1 MTGRTDRST
10 GMMRYS
16 KREKWAFLALAAAS
30 ILMLVLVMLLMR
42 HVRDL
47 LISDFRISLAEIV
60 TQNRNAIASRLQLEF
75 QAVNASAA
83 RLTEEIELKFPAG
96 DPGTVRRYI
105 AQYGASHNDGRRFVA
120 DDQGLVTFGDGRF
133 IDIAGRKYFRE
144 ALGGESNLSDRIIS
158 RYDGENIFVISSPVR
173 ADGRPAGTYQHALS
187 YEDVRE
193 ILTAPLF
200 ASSGRAYIVDQAGY
214 LVIGDQQM
222 SENYFREL
230 YANGNPDA
238 ARRIA
243 ADARAGRDGFIASR
257 IADEPMFASYM
268 PIDNTKGWYLIVTVP
283 AAAVFPN
290 GRVVVNLFYGILFLV
305 VCSSALAMAYFLWY
319 KSRQQARLKE
329 IAFVDP
335 VTRGD
340 TYAKFLDEAGELL
353 DRRESAYA
361 IVKADVDNFKYINK
375 FFGFEAGN
383 QVLRDIHG
391 QIAGQLAGTERVARI
406 TGDNFVLLIED
417 ACPERLGA
425 LFKPLAH
432 EDMVIYFSVGAYLV
446 ENRNED
452 LSIMIDKAGI
462 AAKRVKG
469 QVHECFAYYARE
481 LEAAAVHN
489 EMLKHRIRNALRHD
503 EFVPFYQPKV
513 DVLTGRIVGCE
524 ALARWRTDD
533 GAFIPPGEFIPISE
547 QTGMVLELDMMIYE
561 KALAFLRRGLD
572 GGLERV
578 PVSVNF
584 SKMHLHLGRFFDKIR
599 DKAEQYGV
607 PPGLIEIELTESTF
621 FDNFQDMSVFSRRL
635 QDCGFRVSMDDFG
648 SGYSSLNMLKN
659 MPIDVLKI
667 DQGFLDHGTDETR
680 RDIIFSGV
688 VGIARQLGL
697 SVVVEGVETVED
709 VALMKRCG
717 CRIAQGYHYSRPVP
731 EAEFM
736 ALLAERGA
744 QTDAARV

>member
-1 MTGRTDRST
+1 
-10 GMMRYS
+10 MMRES
-16 KREKWAFLALAAAS
+16 RLKRQKWAFLALAAAS
-30 ILMLVLVMLLMR
+30 ILMLVLVTFLMR

-47 LISDFRISLAEIV
+47 LVSDFRISLAEIV

-75 QAVNASAA
+75 LAVDAAAA
-83 RLTEEIELKFPAG
+83 RLGEEVELGLPAG
-96 DPGTVRRYI
+96 DAGAVRRYV
-105 AQYGASHNDGRRFVA
+105 AQYGMAHNDGRRFVA
-120 DDQGLVTFGDGRF
+120 DDQGLVSFGDGRA
-133 IDIAGRKYFRE
+133 INIAGRKYFRE
-144 ALGGESNLSDRIIS
+144 ALGGESNLSNRLIS
-158 RYDGENIFVISSPVR
+158 RYDGENVFVVSAPVR
-173 ADGRPAGTYQHALS
+173 AGGRRVGTYQNALS
-187 YEDVRE
+187 YEDIRK
-193 ILTAPLF
+193 ILAAPLF
-200 ASSGRAYIVDQAGY
+200 ASSCRAYIVDQDGY

-238 ARRIA
+238 ARRIE
-243 ADARAGRDGFIASR
+243 ADARAGRSGFITSR
-257 IADEPMFASYM
+257 IADEPMFASYT
-268 PIDNTKGWYLIVTVP
+268 PIDNTKGWYLIVAVP
-283 AAAVFPN
+283 EAAVFPN
-290 GRVVVNLFYGILFLV
+290 GRTVVNLFYGILFLV

-319 KSRQQARLKE
+319 KGRQQARLKE

-353 DRRESAYA
+353 GRRKSGYA

-391 QIAGQLAGTERVARI
+391 QIASQLTEAERVTRI
-406 TGDNFVLLIED
+406 TGDNFVLLLED
-417 ACPERLGA
+417 ARPGRLGA
-425 LFKPLAH
+425 LFRPLAH
-432 EDMVIYFSVGAYLV
+432 EDMTVYFSVGVYLV
-446 ENRNED
+446 ENRGED
-452 LSIMIDKAGI
+452 LSIMVDKAGI

-469 QVHECFAYYARE
+469 QVHESFAYYAKE

-503 EFVPFYQPKV
+503 EFMPFYQPKV
-513 DVLTGRIVGCE
+513 DILTGRIVGCE

-533 GAFIPPGEFIPISE
+533 GAFVPPGEFIPISE

-572 GGLERV
+572 RGLERV

-584 SKMHLHLGRFFDKIR
+584 SKMHLHAGRFFDKIR
-599 DKAEQYGV
+599 EKAEQYGV

-621 FDNFQDMSVFSRRL
+621 FDNFHDMSVFSRRL
-635 QDCGFRVSMDDFG
+635 QSYGFRVSMDDFG

-667 DQGFLDHGTDETR
+667 DQGFLDRGSDQSR
-680 RDIIFSGV
+680 RDIIFAGV
-688 VGIARQLGL
+688 VGIAQRLGL
-697 SVVVEGVETVED
+697 SVVVEGVETAED
-709 VALMKRCG
+709 VALMKQCG

-731 EAEFM
+731 EDAFM

-744 QTDAARV
+744 QTGAAKGPD